1 MKYFFASWW
10 KLGNIRGKE
19 IQKEEEMG
27 GKWER
32 REQSMEK
39 IEKEV

>member
-1 MKYFFASWW
+1 MKYFFASSWR
-10 KLGNIRGKE
+10 LGSIRGKE

-32 REQSMEK
+32 REQRMEK
-39 IEKEV
+39 IEKGV